1 MPTGFN
7 AFGSVKKGSEEIV
20 AYLRGLFAD
29 AKFAAGTSPEPPQS
43 SMRRVTDDVVVVSIR
58 QQIYGQG
65 RVGESAIPVRDN
77 HSLHVLQKQADGR
90 WLIVSEMFM
99 DARQDETYTPPPNRR
114 ALPA

>member
-1 MPTGFN
+1 
-7 AFGSVKKGSEEIV
+7 
-20 AYLRGLFAD
+20 
-29 AKFAAGTSPEPPQS
+29 
-43 SMRRVTDDVVVVSIR
+43 MRRVTDDVVVVSIR

-99 DARQDETYTPPPNRR
+99 DARQDETYTP
-114 ALPA
+114 AS